1 MAVVTYWLV
10 TPRQRKKL
18 RPPPR
23 AMVDHVTFI
32 IHLARRNSNGGGGGG
47 GGGGGDGGNVG
58 VDSGDVGCLAR
69 LEEHH

>member
-1 MAVVTYWLV
+1 
-10 TPRQRKKL
+10 
-18 RPPPR
+18 
-23 AMVDHVTFI
+23 MVDHVTFI